1 MKHFLLFIV
10 LFGSTIL
17 FHPSDLNAQI
27 VVLQYRSVPQDN
39 IADFI
44 FRESTYWS
52 EVASKGIRD
61 GKMLKWELWQRVGG
75 YELDDDAHNF
85 IFINVYE
92 DKYDLD
98 ENIWDI
104 ANVFPNIRVSDMETN
119 SLGRTV
125 HQLVLEKHKQAGLPQ
140 GKFAKFNYAKVSDM
154 PSFMKFEAEEWYPFI
169 DKAIREGDTSFIGW
183 GLYSVITPTG
193 SEIPFDAVTIDHF
206 DLYSEAVIPRWTED
220 LVYPDVES
228 SYPARDRVLTQIYQ
242 LVVSVP
248 N

>member
-1 MKHFLLFIV
+1 MKHFILFII

-27 VVLQYRSVPQDN
+27 VVLQYRSVPQNN

-44 FRESTYWS
+44 FRETTYWS
-52 EVASKGIRD
+52 EVASKAIRE
-61 GKMLKWELWQRVGG
+61 GKMLKWELWQRSGG
-75 YELDDDAHNF
+75 YEMHGDAHNF
-85 IFINVYE
+85 IFLNVYE

-98 ENIWDI
+98 EHIWDI
-104 ANVFPNIRVSDMETN
+104 TKVFHNIRVTDMETT
-119 SLGRTV
+119 SLGKTI
-125 HQLVLEKHKQAGLPQ
+125 HELVLEKHKQAGLAQ
-140 GKFAKFNYAKVSDM
+140 GKYAKFNYTKVYDM
-154 PSFMKFEAEEWYPFI
+154 PSFMKFESEEWYPFI

-193 SEIPFDAVTIDHF
+193 SEIPFDAITIDHF

-220 LVYPDVES
+220 LVYPDTEAS
-228 SYPARDRVLTQIYQ
+228 LTARNRVLTQIYQ